1 MNGITHILKTASL
14 AILLLFQF
22 YFLYSGN
29 FDYLLYHKD
38 WDWISLLII
47 IVTIPANIFLIWV
60 LLSYKNENRWLVA
73 MIPISVIINGP
84 FFGLWLEKHE
94 KECFI
99 KYGVKTWGIV
109 TSTFYSHGPRM
120 YYEFYI
126 GDTCYKSSNVINPQ
140 IHENRDSIAIIYNSR
155 CPEMNA
161 AIENIDDL

>member
-1 MNGITHILKTASL
+1 MNLIIHILKTASL
-14 AILLLFQF
+14 GIFVFFQF

-29 FDYLLYHKD
+29 FDYLLFSKD
-38 WDWISLLII
+38 WHWISFLVIA
-47 IVTIPANIFLIWV
+47 VTIPANIFVIWI

-73 MIPISVIINGP
+73 MIPISAIINGP
-84 FFGLWLEKHE
+84 CFGFWTGKHE
-94 KECFI
+94 KECYA

-109 TSTFYSHGPRM
+109 TSSFYSRGPRM

-126 GDTCYKSSNVINPQ
+126 GDAFYPSYNVKNPLR
-140 IHENRDSIAIIYNSR
+140 HVYGDSVAVIYNSK